1 MHSWQAHLKRISSYL
16 VNSKVW
22 WDQTANGFIFKDGDL
37 DVDFRPEGPFLSH
50 FRSASIK
57 SIERKSNEIWTT
69 ILQDKTE
76 IPISLI
82 RLYDDSG
89 NYVTSVS
96 GTGLE
101 PMDVDMTGNGESES
115 VNIENNDTVTPSRV
129 DVTHPP
135 ITSTPTCS
143 TPSNSVLNDIS
154 VSPINQVDNVST
166 PIREVVKSKPMRLT
180 KETLPAVEEETE
192 YQVALEYE
200 DDGPSSSSNSHDL
213 VSKNAKVLESL
224 LGPSKDLSCLD
235 QLRTQLKF
243 GVKKKQL
250 YVTMLAEFQVR
261 VLKLKSDVSEELK
274 SVEQDYYRQHGE
286 LPGKDNQ
293 IYYNLSRKLKK
304 VKVLLRSWNMF

>member
-1 MHSWQAHLKRISSYL
+1 MASPLEANIIIFGEFK
-16 VNSKVW
+16 N
-22 WDQTANGFIFKDGDL
+22 QTANGFIFKDGDL

-57 SIERKSNEIWTT
+57 ENLMTK

-154 VSPINQVDNVST
+154 VSPINQVDN

-200 DDGPSSSSNSHDL
+200 DDGPSSSSNSHSL

-235 QLRTQLKF
+235 QLRTQLKS
-243 GVKKKQL
+243 GVKDKEKNNF
-250 YVTMLAEFQVR
+250 ML
-261 VLKLKSDVSEELK
+261 LC
-274 SVEQDYYRQHGE
+274 
-286 LPGKDNQ
+286 
-293 IYYNLSRKLKK
+293 
-304 VKVLLRSWNMF
+304 